1 MKFITEEE
9 FMENMSILLEAFSIL
24 EQRMNERFDRMDEKF
39 TAIDQQF
46 VVIDRNFNKV
56 FQELNYHGSRLK
68 YIEEN
73 MVHKSQFKSL
83 VGILERKEVIT
94 NFDASHVLY
103 KASE

>member
-9 FMENMSILLEAFSIL
+9 FMEHLVILRELFSNL
-24 EQRMNERFDRMDEKF
+24 EQRMDERFD
-39 TAIDQQF
+39 AIDQKF
-46 VVIDRNFNKV
+46 AVIDRNFEKV
-56 FQELNYHGSRLK
+56 FQELNYHSSRLK

-73 MVHKSQFKSL
+73 MVHKSQINSL

-103 KASE
+103 KPSE

>member
-1 MKFITEEE
+1 MRYITEEE
-9 FMENMSILLEAFSIL
+9 FMQTMGFLKIEFDAITV
-24 EQRMNERFDRMDEKF
+24 RFDKIDEKF
-39 TAIDQQF
+39 VAIDQQF
-46 VVIDRNFNKV
+46 VVIDRNFEKV
-56 FQELNYHGSRLK
+56 FQELNYHSNRFK

-83 VGILERKEVIT
+83 VRILERKEVIT